1 MNFTEILLLPRTGRQ
16 FSEAFLALLFLL
28 KRISVLKYAPMRTDY
43 VHAVTVDD
51 TSANEFVEV
60 DLPDNI
66 IESEYK
72 EVA

>member
-1 MNFTEILLLPRTGRQ
+1 
-16 FSEAFLALLFLL
+16 
-28 KRISVLKYAPMRTDY
+28 MRTDY
-43 VHAVTVDD
+43 VHAMTIDD
-51 TSANEFVEV
+51 TSTNEFVEV